1 MTDYKSPPSRLARFF
16 KDSRNGWKQK
26 ALERQNKLRAAD
38 VKVRDLTK
46 SRDKWKR
53 EAKETKQRLEQ
64 LEKEVEQIRA
74 ENKKS
79 EYACLSK
86 QDAEVI
92 SATPAGH
99 QYTSHI
105 MLMGIR
111 QVTYGLSSLRGSE
124 RIFELFSQFSN
135 LPVPSFNSVRSWMF
149 RLGLYLTRQAQEW
162 REDWIF
168 ILDHTMK
175 LGQRKCL
182 LILGVTKEQLQTK
195 GYALQHQDVTVLG
208 MDVVTTST
216 GETVKE
222 QLKQVSEKVGTPL
235 QILSDHGSDIKKG
248 VESYQL
254 ENSTV
259 IYTYDITHKMAA
271 LLKAELHTDEKWN
284 DFLKQC
290 GQARTSL
297 KQTNLHFLLPPR
309 QRTKARYSNIAPRIE
324 WGEKIIA
331 YQQRGEYEQIDPA
344 FTLDQ
349 QTIKAVEEA
358 FGSASAHPLSM
369 AVAAEESKTYVNQ
382 DAFTESLLTLIG
394 DEQVEQMKSVIYPA
408 AAQGQR
414 QFEQK
419 LGWVVDYRDALEIY
433 AQMNQLVTMAEEEVK
448 HHGLDQHSYTLFE
461 NSVADRVLSPQAAS
475 LAKKI
480 SQYVKA
486 EGEQIPN
493 GQILLG
499 TSDIIES
506 IFGKYKYLSSECPV
520 RDMGKMIL
528 TMPVLTTELTR
539 ELVKTAM
546 ESVQALDVEKWAD
559 KLLGKSSLSKQ
570 RVLSNALNTT

>member
-1 MTDYKSPPSRLARFF
+1 
-16 KDSRNGWKQK
+16 
-26 ALERQNKLRAAD
+26 
-38 VKVRDLTK
+38 
-46 SRDKWKR
+46 
-53 EAKETKQRLEQ
+53 
-64 LEKEVEQIRA
+64 
-74 ENKKS
+74 
-79 EYACLSK
+79 
-86 QDAEVI
+86 
-92 SATPAGH
+92 
-99 QYTSHI
+99 
-105 MLMGIR
+105 MGIR

-135 LPVPSFNSVRSWMF
+135 LPIPSFNSVRSWLF
-149 RLGLYLTRQAQEW
+149 RLGLYLTRQQQEW

-168 ILDHTMK
+168 ILDHTLK

-208 MDVVTTST
+208 IDVVTTST

-222 QLKQVSEKVGTPL
+222 QLKQVSQKVGTPL

-248 VESYQL
+248 VQLYQL
-254 ENSTV
+254 ENNSV

-284 DFLKQC
+284 EFLKQC

-297 KQTNLHFLLPPR
+297 KQTNFHFLLPPR
-309 QRTKARYSNIAPRIE
+309 QRTKARYANIAPRIE
-324 WGEKIIA
+324 WGKKIIA

-349 QTIKAVEEA
+349 QTTQAIEDK
-358 FGSASAHPLSM
+358 FGL
-369 AVAAEESKTYVNQ
+369 VAARPLRMAIAAGESKTYVDQ
-382 DAFTESLLTLIG
+382 AAFTQSLVGLIG
-394 DEQVEQMKSVIYPA
+394 NEQVERMKSVIYPA

-419 LGWVVDYRDALEIY
+419 LEWVVQYKDELEIY
-433 AQMNQLVTMAEEEVK
+433 TQMSQLVTMVEEQVK
-448 HHGLDQHSYTLFE
+448 HNGLNRLSYQVFE
-461 NSVADRVLSPQAAS
+461 DSITDIALSLRSKS
-475 LAKKI
+475 LAEKI

-486 EGEQIPN
+486 EGEQIPAA
-493 GQILLG
+493 QTLLG

-506 IFGKYKYLSSECPV
+506 IFGKYKYLSSACPL

-528 TMPVLTTELTR
+528 TMPVLTTELTC

-546 ESVQALDVEKWAD
+546 ESVPALDVEKWAD
-559 KLLGKSSLSKQ
+559 KLLGKSSLSKR
-570 RVLSNALNTT
+570 RVLSNALNTA